1 MTGLK
6 RSKDISSIIVRVQTR
21 LLLAAVLVLG
31 SLAVSGCATGPGATA
46 TRAAADVLLPVAE
59 EEKLGR
65 QMRPEV
71 LKEFKILDNAEVQ
84 NYVKNLG
91 AKVVR
96 AAGNKPNGITYT
108 FAVIDG
114 NEVNAFTTPGG
125 DIFIY
130 TGLIKA
136 ASNEAELVSVIAH
149 EVAHVT
155 NRHIAER
162 LVASYGLQTLLDAA
176 LGRNAGTLVQL
187 TASLGA
193 QGYLLKYSRDH
204 ETEAD
209 ASGLQY
215 MTRAGYN
222 PQGFVTFFQ
231 KLQSRGGG
239 GVEFLSSHPLP
250 ESRIKNAR
258 EIISKMGSKPTE
270 LGEASLQ
277 EIKKKL

>member
-6 RSKDISSIIVRVQTR
+6 RSNEISRMSIRTHAR
-21 LLLAAVLVLG
+21 LWLAAALVFG
-31 SLAVSGCATGPGATA
+31 ALAVSGCATGPGATA
-46 TRAAADVLLPVAE
+46 TRAAADVLLPVPE
-59 EEKLGR
+59 EERLGR

-71 LKEFKILDNAEVQ
+71 LKEFKLLDNAEVQ

-96 AAGNKPNGITYT
+96 AAGNKPSGLTYS

-125 DIFIY
+125 DIFIF

-136 ASNEAELVSVIAH
+136 ASNEAELVGVIAH

-162 LVASYGLQTLLDAA
+162 LVASYGLQTLIDAA
-176 LGRNAGTLVQL
+176 LGRNASTLAQL
-187 TASLGA
+187 GATLGA

-209 ASGLQY
+209 TSGLQY
-215 MTRAGYN
+215 MVRAGYN
-222 PQGFVTFFQ
+222 PEGFVTFFQ
-231 KLQSRGGG
+231 KLKSRGGG

-250 ESRIKNAR
+250 DSRIRNAR
-258 EIISKMGSKPTE
+258 AIISKMSSKPTE

>member
-31 SLAVSGCATGPGATA
+31 SLAVSGCATGPRATA

-59 EEKLGR
+59 EETLGR

-136 ASNEAELVSVIAH
+136 ASNEAELVSVISH

-176 LGRNAGTLVQL
+176 LGRNAGTLAQL